1 MNKFFVIDSV
11 LSRDDYIKIEF
22 SLDEFNWLAC
32 LKSEFQ
38 YLDHSIISVEVDEDS
53 GEIFQDFVYLSGVL
67 LISDRLKN
75 LFDSLGIDYLFYKKV
90 LLTKKNIGREE
101 DYWLTVPER
110 IDCLD
115 KENSEINARR
125 KAKSIKIEED
135 KTGRYEIFK
144 LAGVVNPEIIISER
158 IATALRD
165 SFRKELLLRYVTVIL
180 QVFIFTVLMMRNDA
194 MSLSPMDIVKQTG
207 TTIIFEEFDSNK
219 PDLITLLTKDEDELP
234 IEKFRNLIMG
244 EDSELVVKSFSEF
257 EEKFS
262 PIIYET
268 VVMEDG
274 EPKFLYKLDKPKG
287 ECTQIKLKD
296 HVFYKMI
303 KNILDGKSHSDN
315 GNLDF
320 NYDEFKKALSPKES
334 LEECKKIR
342 KRLLANTKEY
352 IQLVESGKPNS
363 VEKKRLEKNIG
374 YRAKWQTDNSQRR
387 KNCGRV

>member
-53 GEIFQDFVYLSGVL
+53 GEIFQDLVYLSGVL

-75 LFDSLGIDYLFYKKV
+75 LFDSLGVDYLFYKKV

-165 SFRKELLLRYVTVIL
+165 SN
-180 QVFIFTVLMMRNDA
+180 FTGFYIYSVD
-194 MSLSPMDIVKQTG
+194 D
-207 TTIIFEEFDSNK
+207 EE
-219 PDLITLLTKDEDELP
+219 
-234 IEKFRNLIMG
+234 
-244 EDSELVVKSFSEF
+244 
-257 EEKFS
+257 
-262 PIIYET
+262 
-268 VVMEDG
+268 
-274 EPKFLYKLDKPKG
+274 
-287 ECTQIKLKD
+287 
-296 HVFYKMI
+296 
-303 KNILDGKSHSDN
+303 
-315 GNLDF
+315 
-320 NYDEFKKALSPKES
+320 
-334 LEECKKIR
+334 
-342 KRLLANTKEY
+342 
-352 IQLVESGKPNS
+352 
-363 VEKKRLEKNIG
+363 
-374 YRAKWQTDNSQRR
+374 
-387 KNCGRV
+387 